1 MQGNQDNDDMLYHLE
16 IVYEVSVAK
25 WRLDNPDM
33 YNPSLSLS
41 IYDKNMSA
49 WVYLTD
55 CTRPGER
62 AQIVRITKLDEAP
75 GRSPEDSTNDVNS

>member
-1 MQGNQDNDDMLYHLE
+1 MQDNRDNDDMLYHLE

-25 WRLDNPDM
+25 WRLDNPDI

-49 WVYLTD
+49 WV
-55 CTRPGER
+55 
-62 AQIVRITKLDEAP
+62 
-75 GRSPEDSTNDVNS
+75 

>member
-1 MQGNQDNDDMLYHLE
+1 MKDNQDDDDMLYHLE

-25 WRLDNPDM
+25 WRIDNPAM
-33 YNPSLSLS
+33 YYPDLSLS

-49 WVYLTD
+49 WVYLSG

-62 AQIVRITKLDEAP
+62 VQITPITRLNEAP
-75 GRSPEDSTNDVNS
+75 GRSPEDSTDDVNS